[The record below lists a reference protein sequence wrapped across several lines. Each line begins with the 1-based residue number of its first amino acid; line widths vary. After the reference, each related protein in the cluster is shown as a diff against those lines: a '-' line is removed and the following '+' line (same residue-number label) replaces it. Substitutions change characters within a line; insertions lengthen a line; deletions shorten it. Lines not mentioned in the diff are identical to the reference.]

1 MTYQMGIEPPNQPT
15 YPPTGPPNA
24 SRPATHDG
32 EPQHAAPTEPTH
44 AGSQV
49 AAGYDPPASAPCG
62 SDSPPHPAPNC
73 RTASP
78 APAARASSSPT

>member
-32 EPQHAAPTEPTH
+32 GDCPDF
-44 AGSQV
+44 S
-49 AAGYDPPASAPCG
+49 
-62 SDSPPHPAPNC
+62 
-73 RTASP
+73 
-78 APAARASSSPT
+78 